1 MNDPVFICL
10 LCEQPI
16 DAEEQ
21 ADMVCQDYPDGTA
34 DYLHADCADDDDLYD
49 EDDVIYPDPNEDLDY
64 FGPPDGWDDEEDW

>member
-1 MNDPVFICL
+1 MIDPVFICL

-21 ADMVCQDYPDGTA
+21 ADMVRQDYPDAA
-34 DYLHADCADDDDLYD
+34 DYIHADCAGDDDLYD
-49 EDDVIYPDPNEDLDY
+49 EDDTIYPDPNDDDY